1 MIINKTRI
9 ALKRITNFLV
19 LDEMDEDQISK
30 ENIEGEVVSFKNVD
44 VGWSTDRND
53 IVLSKYIFRISN
65 INFFSQI

>member
-53 IVLSKYIFRISN
+53 IVLSK
-65 INFFSQI
+65 